1 LTSLLFLC
9 RLGLSPLKINNILR
23 YYIMSYENT
32 WNYNGKVFNSVNIHD
47 YFSFVYNITGKS

>member
-1 LTSLLFLC
+1 
-9 RLGLSPLKINNILR
+9 
-23 YYIMSYENT
+23 MSYENT